1 MILSMLKWCVFCMAL
16 IVLGCASNGQIRD
29 FTYNPSTE
37 ETFPEVQEAEL
48 YKNGVDRPHQV
59 IGEVAIKGEL
69 GEDEE
74 SLENRLLNASRKI
87 GAEGVIV
94 IETGRLVSEVGKA
107 GVRHDQFG
115 GAATDYRY
123 YPPPVTIQEES
134 IYIKGMAIRF
144 SVN

>member
-1 MILSMLKWCVFCMAL
+1 MVWT
-16 IVLGCASNGQIRD
+16 VLTR
-29 FTYNPSTE
+29 
-37 ETFPEVQEAEL
+37 
-48 YKNGVDRPHQV
+48 
-59 IGEVAIKGEL
+59 
-69 GEDEE
+69 EE